1 MTLQLPA
8 LSIFLLVSGAICIW
22 LAVHAWQQPR
32 SAFARNFVG
41 LMLCATLYAVG
52 YGLELAAPDLAWMQV
67 MLRLQYLGLPF
78 VPVFWVGLAWAYLEP
93 RGMPRRWQW
102 LLMLLS
108 GLVFVVFQSE
118 ALHALYYT
126 SIALEMRNGIAIA
139 VTAKGALYWFYIAY
153 LNLATAFGVVL
164 LFRAWRQAMPL
175 YRRQA
180 LLLLAG
186 SAMPWAFHLLYQ
198 LGFSPHGI
206 DLGPFGMAAAG
217 LAFGLAALRHRVLS
231 VLPLARDL
239 VFDSIAE
246 GVIVLDTHGRIID
259 FNRPAQD
266 FFPQLGPALLG
277 ADCTQLAAGEDFAAA
292 IQTRESFIHPDR
304 HRQLEIRR
312 HPLNDP
318 QSRRQ
323 GTALLISD
331 VTEKLRLLAEL
342 REHASID
349 ALTGCCNRRHLV
361 ERAEHEVTRALRH
374 QRPLALIILDVD
386 DFKTI
391 NEQRGHLGGDE
402 TLRQLAHQLRSRL
415 RSSDILGRYGG
426 DEFVIVLPETTSASA
441 LRIAQSLIE
450 HCAAQYGTGLSMG
463 VAGLEAPLASFTDLL
478 RSADQALYDAKTQGK
493 RRVSLYRSNAAQKL
507 A

>member
-8 LSIFLLVSGAICIW
+8 LSIFLLISGAICVW

-52 YGLELAAPDLAWMQV
+52 YGLELAAPDLAWMQG

-78 VPVFWVGLAWAYLEP
+78 VPVFWTGMAWAYLEP
-93 RGMPRRWQW
+93 RGMPRHWQG
-102 LLMLLS
+102 LLLLLS
-108 GLVFVVFQSE
+108 GLIFIVFQSD
-118 ALHALYYT
+118 ALHSLYYA

-139 VTAKGALYWFYIAY
+139 VTVKGPVYWLYIAY
-153 LNLATAFGVVL
+153 LNLATAFGVLL

-186 SAMPWAFHLLYQ
+186 SALPWTFHLLYQ
-198 LGFSPHGI
+198 LGLSPHGI

-217 LAFGLAALRHRVLS
+217 LAFGLAALRHQVLS

-246 GVIVLDTHGRIID
+246 GVIVLDTRGRIID
-259 FNRPAQD
+259 FNQPAQR

-304 HRQLEIRR
+304 HLQLEIRR

-331 VTEKLRLLAEL
+331 VTEKMRLLAEL

-386 DFKTI
+386 DFKII
-391 NEQRGHLGGDE
+391 NDQRGHLGGDD
-402 TLRQLAHQLRSRL
+402 TLRQLAQQLRSRL

-426 DEFVIVLPETTSASA
+426 DEFVIVLPETGGASA
-441 LRIAQSLIE
+441 LRIAQSLVE
-450 HCAAQYGTGLSMG
+450 HCAAQCDIGLSMG
-463 VAGLEAPLASFTDLL
+463 VAGLDTTLPSFTDLL